1 MKNENINDNFQI
13 PELKGFSIY
22 SKSGCPNC
30 IIVKNLI
37 KKHYFLMT
45 EINCD
50 EYILEDKNSFLNFIQ
65 TISGHNHKTF
75 PIIFYEGAFI
85 GGLNET
91 KTFIDKLVLSFEDIF

>member
-1 MKNENINDNFQI
+1 M
-13 PELKGFSIY
+13 LFSKTI
-22 SKSGCPNC
+22 
-30 IIVKNLI
+30 LI
-37 KKHYFLMT
+37 FILFFVNSLSNSIKLPAVY
-45 EINCD
+45 